1 MWRARQMPP
10 RCKFHPQHSNRKEKQ
25 MNRRTAKLSLVISAL
40 VLLVAS
46 ITTAGTARSVRSNPN
61 DEPKRTEPVSVGEEA
76 PDFTLED
83 MQGNQVSLSATR
95 GKMPTVLVFYRGY
108 WCPFCAHQLS
118 ELRSLLKPDEHVRI
132 LAVSVDD
139 HEKTK
144 QLTEKIA
151 ADGNGSVNY
160 TMLSDP
166 GHKIIDAYGL
176 HDPAYDGKRF
186 DGIPHPAVYVI
197 DKNGRV
203 AWAKVESDYK
213 VRPSNADIRAALESL
228 N

>member
-1 MWRARQMPP
+1 M
-10 RCKFHPQHSNRKEKQ
+10 
-25 MNRRTAKLSLVISAL
+25 SLRSFAGFAI
-40 VLLVAS
+40 LLV
-46 ITTAGTARSVRSNPN
+46 TTIQAGLSYGYTSRFTFDGS
-61 DEPKRTEPVSVGEEA
+61 KRMEPVRIGEEA

-83 MQGNQVSLSATR
+83 LEGNLVTLSAAR
-95 GKMPTVLVFYRGY
+95 GKAATVVVFYRGY

-118 ELRSLLKPDEHVRI
+118 ELRWLAKGNEQIRL

-139 HEKTK
+139 HDKTK
-144 QLTEKIA
+144 ALVEKIA
-151 ADGNGSVNY
+151 ADGNGKVTY
-160 TMLSDP
+160 AMLSDP
-166 GHKIIDAYGL
+166 GHRIIDAYGL
-176 HDPAYDGKRF
+176 HDPTYDGTKF

-203 AWAKVESDYK
+203 AWAKVELDYK

>member
-1 MWRARQMPP
+1 M
-10 RCKFHPQHSNRKEKQ
+10 
-25 MNRRTAKLSLVISAL
+25 SLRSFAGLAI
-40 VLLVAS
+40 LLV
-46 ITTAGTARSVRSNPN
+46 TTIQVGLSYGYPTRSKFDGT
-61 DEPKRTEPVSVGEEA
+61 KRMEPVTIGEEA

-83 MQGNQVSLSATR
+83 LEGNLVTLSAAR
-95 GKMPTVLVFYRGY
+95 GEAATVVVFYRGY

-118 ELRSLLKPDEHVRI
+118 ELRSLAKGNEQIRL

-139 HEKTK
+139 HDKTK
-144 QLTEKIA
+144 ALVEKIA
-151 ADGNGSVNY
+151 ADGNGKVTY
-160 TMLSDP
+160 AMLSDP
-166 GHKIIDAYGL
+166 GHRIIDAYGL
-176 HDPAYDGKRF
+176 HDPAYDGTKF

-203 AWAKVESDYK
+203 AWAKVELDYK

>member
-1 MWRARQMPP
+1 MKRI
-10 RCKFHPQHSNRKEKQ
+10 KL
-25 MNRRTAKLSLVISAL
+25 LSLGLILGLSGFLYATRAQENIEV
-40 VLLVAS
+40 
-46 ITTAGTARSVRSNPN
+46 
-61 DEPKRTEPVSVGEEA
+61 KRAEPVQVGEEA

-83 MQGNQVSLSATR
+83 MQGNQVSLREAR

-118 ELRSLLKPDEHVRI
+118 ELRSLPKNGETVRL

-144 QLTEKIA
+144 QLMEKIA
-151 ADGNGSVNY
+151 IDGNGAVNY

-166 GHKIIDAYGL
+166 GHKVIDAYGL
-176 HDPAYDGKRF
+176 HDPAYDGKKF

-203 AWAKVESDYK
+203 TWAKVEADYK
-213 VRPSNADIRAALESL
+213 VRPSNADIRAALEAL
-228 N
+228 K

>member
-1 MWRARQMPP
+1 M
-10 RCKFHPQHSNRKEKQ
+10 
-25 MNRRTAKLSLVISAL
+25 SLRIFAGL
-40 VLLVAS
+40 ILLVAIIALPGFS
-46 ITTAGTARSVRSNPN
+46 RGSRYSPSN
-61 DEPKRTEPVSVGEEA
+61 DEPKRAEPVSVGEQA

-83 MQGNQVSLSATR
+83 MQGNQVTLSAAR
-95 GKMPTVLVFYRGY
+95 GKAPTVLVFYRGY

-118 ELRSLLKPDEHVRI
+118 ELRSLLNANEQIRL

-144 QLTEKIA
+144 QLVEKIA
-151 ADGNGSVNY
+151 ADGNGTVNY

-166 GHKIIDAYGL
+166 DHKIIDAYGL

-197 DKNGRV
+197 DKNGCV

-213 VRPSNADIRAALESL
+213 MRPSNADIRTALQSL